1 MDDTSIARSQLLGG
15 HRILLNHL
23 LSEIEEQRQNG
34 QRVVEL
40 APDGTPVRTT
50 VKPMDAK
57 LIGEAGRCLDRA
69 ARLLGLLDGPIEGSG
84 GNQVT
89 NITLAAP
96 SDGCTFE
103 QRWSSTNTT
112 TVDATAT
119 ESPSESPTGAI
130 QGSSGVDSP
139 AQPS

>member
-40 APDGTPVRTT
+40 APDGTPIRTT
-50 VKPMDAK
+50 VKPLDAK

-84 GNQVT
+84 GSQIT

-96 SDGCTFE
+96 SDGASFDA
-103 QRWSSTNTT
+103 RWADAA
-112 TVDATAT
+112 TVDAKAS
-119 ESPSESPTGAI
+119 ESPSVAPTATI
-130 QGSSGVDSP
+130 QGSSGVDAP
-139 AQPS
+139 AQLS